1 MVPQITC
8 VGMASSV
15 TKALYDQWHTQN
27 SKMCKPKENPRGASV
42 EDRKDYIRS
51 IFTTVESWIMDEE
64 PYSDTAKVI
73 LQQLSMLAV
82 IYVAVVGQTTL
93 RGIGIALRER
103 GVAHDRIPD
112 LLDQPLLIEVIKK
125 VTKRQSIPHKEL
137 SRILTECIPHSMAY
151 QS

>member
-1 MVPQITC
+1 
-8 VGMASSV
+8 
-15 TKALYDQWHTQN
+15 
-27 SKMCKPKENPRGASV
+27 MCKPKTYSCGGSV

-51 IFTTVESWIMDEE
+51 IFSTVESWIMDEE

-73 LQQLSMLAV
+73 LQKVSMLAV

-112 LLDQPLLIEVIKK
+112 LLEQPLLIEVIQK
-125 VTKRQSIPHKEL
+125 VTKRQFIPHKEL

>member
-1 MVPQITC
+1 
-8 VGMASSV
+8 MAGRV
-15 TKALYDQWHTQN
+15 TKSFYDQWHPQN
-27 SKMCKPKENPRGASV
+27 PNMCKPKKNSCGGSV

-51 IFTTVESWIMDEE
+51 IFSTVESWIMDEE

-73 LQQLSMLAV
+73 LQKVSMLAV

-112 LLDQPLLIEVIKK
+112 LLEQPLLIEVIQK
-125 VTKRQSIPHKEL
+125 VSKRQSIPHKEL